1 MITLDKRLLTVASL
15 VRKNSVFADIGT
27 DHAYVP
33 IYLIQSGRCKQGY
46 ASDVRKGPLQSAA
59 KNIAQYDCSN
69 KITALLSDGL
79 LAYSATDAEDYII
92 AGMGGELIAKIIDS
106 APFEITDK
114 YNFILQ
120 PMTRE
125 DELRDYLNENG
136 FSVLCETVVEDKTKS
151 YVIMLA
157 TKTGSKPL
165 QNPMH
170 RYVGKLDLTLQPSR
184 NYLARKIKSLTKQRD
199 ALTLAGYT
207 DEAEKTDSVIKA
219 LEDILNENK

>member
-1 MITLDKRLLTVASL
+1 MITLDKRLSAVASL
-15 VRKNSVFADIGT
+15 VRKDAVFADIGT

-33 IYLIQSGRCKQGY
+33 IYLIQSERCKKGY

-59 KNIAQYDCSN
+59 KNIAQYDCN
-69 KITALLSDGL
+69 NQITALLSDGL

-92 AGMGGELIAKIIDS
+92 AGMGGELIAKIIDT

-136 FSVLCETVVEDKTKS
+136 FSVITETVVEDKTKS

-157 TKTGSKPL
+157 NKTNSKPSD
-165 QNPMH
+165 NPLY
-170 RYVGKLDLTLQPSR
+170 RYIGELDFTLQSSR
-184 NYLARKIKSLTKQRD
+184 NYIDRKIKSLTKQRD
-199 ALTLAGYT
+199 ALNLAGYT
-207 DEAEKTDSVIKA
+207 YESEKINSVIKA